1 VKLVF
6 NRKNEINQYQGKQ
19 RDVHGTQDLERS
31 RIEGPQKLGGVFASS
46 IFLGLVVVAITW
58 FLLSVG
64 SFAGAQV
71 MGKFQK
77 TIPDGVT
84 AGQIVEHK
92 GLYGVY
98 DTDGNFSTYM
108 GKTKTYV
115 DGQRVEVYQGKDSN
129 GLPDVDTQYKSA
141 DEVPVPEWFKKKQ
154 QKIQELEAT
163 GIIEQKK
170 SKRKQEQSVTYW
182 VKDAP
187 DWKLWVSGIAGLIA
201 FGSIFSFR
209 ANNIQRKNKRNDTKS
224 LMQYADDQHIQ
235 QPLEMFE
242 NYHVVPNSG
251 AHFTGEANSLLG
263 HAHYEFKTKMNVF
276 MWLRYSVGQSIVSF
290 GRTGFGSK
298 VFGVFHIKESK
309 IREWARLPKLKHVK
323 RYKRYKEDT
332 VVDGETIF
340 KGDFILDKD
349 GNRIFESVP
358 IIDEV
363 FGTSLFEASN
373 TPDIFRR
380 RFNPFKIP
388 YNPGGKNRD
397 KVGKYKTLAD
407 LINGDWEFPPYEVQT
422 PSGGY
427 FVDTAPVNT
436 MVLAIT
442 RAGKGQTYIEP
453 LLDIW
458 SREKRKHNI
467 IVNDPKG
474 ELSVKF
480 MVPFENRG
488 YEVLQLN
495 LINTMGTAI
504 YNPLGLAGDA
514 AREGNMGATASYVN
528 NIAETFF
535 PTEGG
540 QDPFWPQAANNA
552 FKRAAF
558 GLIDYFLEEEKVLVA
573 DCKRKGMR
581 QSVIDQKIDEL
592 WGRVTLYN
600 CYQLFTQLSSKKRKN
615 PNVLYNPDDPEFANM
630 NDADKE
636 AYEERLKFYDDY
648 IWEGNKELDL
658 LSLYFNATA
667 QLPRNRIRNE
677 VLNTDATLK
686 AMGGSEKT
694 IASVYGIAITQM
706 VFFTDPTISAITSGA
721 PSQNVDMG
729 SLSFPRRMSVK
740 FDVDYVRKLS
750 LKGLLGEWTAYEDP
764 GFTKKYGKEFDHFGL
779 VTMDGWSEYMFD
791 GKFPNDV
798 AYVRLQLKMLDN
810 DMVVKSFYFKFTK
823 GYRTSPNG
831 RMYVKSPI
839 LQEKIV
845 RNGSLEELQ
854 WNEELQQAV
863 PGYTMIKKSELY
875 LDIDE
880 FGDMIDMLADVD
892 VPVISMSKVRYTE
905 RPKAI
910 FMITPPHLKGYAKLL
925 LIFISQQTELNFEK
939 AYLTKANQKPLYK
952 TRWMLDELGN
962 LESDGSGIKNF
973 MTYLSIG
980 LGQDQQFTLI
990 LQVLQQLKDV
1000 YGDSK
1005 DKVAQGNTANI
1016 IFLKSTDDTSI
1027 DAVSKMSGTTHKVF
1041 NSSRTNNIRVV
1052 AGVELDSGSVS
1063 ETMSASEVPVLS
1075 YNDLAFISPSNSV
1088 VLRAGDSPIWN
1099 RNETA
1104 LPMAYKLQGADHK
1117 IPSPGKDYSLSTLPT
1132 MSTTKDFDL
1141 LQNIPNFFAMVDKRI
1156 LQAYWARM
1164 AKEKYMEAYEHTDE
1178 SFMRVDQDISS
1189 DAIMSIVNQVIQ
1201 SQDIEEIYVR
1211 QADNE
1216 DYSEQI
1222 QATNMAREQFSEFAT
1237 PRFAMDG
1244 PNGIAPNDII
1254 AVHGSGGEARLDG
1267 DMIGNTAHL
1276 LEQAY
1281 KACYGEL
1288 VEWVAT
1294 DGRRSLE
1301 IQENGSLWTTNNYGK
1316 PIEIFSR
1323 VSTSHVR
1330 RHVEEAQALAELN
1343 GTSDAD
1349 SKKVITQEDLDEL
1362 NDTLEFKLTYAG
1374 AKWFAKQK
1382 NWGWI
1387 AHRKFENTVIQ
1398 LRRADNEGV

>member
-1 VKLVF
+1 MFK
-6 NRKNEINQYQGKQ
+6 RKNNINLYQGKQ

-31 RIEGPQKLGGVFASS
+31 RIEEQKSYGTVAISS
-46 IFLGLVVVAITW
+46 ALFGLVMVAVAW

-64 SFAGAQV
+64 TFGASQV
-71 MGKFQK
+71 MGQFNKAV
-77 TIPDGVT
+77 PDGVQ
-84 AGQIVEHK
+84 AGQIVENEKHI
-92 GLYGVY
+92 YGMY
-98 DTDGNFSTYM
+98 NSDGKFVTYIEKQ
-108 GKTKTYV
+108 KTTV
-115 DGQRVEVYQGKDSN
+115 DGKRVEVFVQKKEDGF
-129 GLPDVDTQYKSA
+129 PDATRQQYASQ
-141 DEVPVPEWFKKKQ
+141 DEVPVPEWFTKKQAKAQEDEAKGVVQEKRETRKKQ
-154 QKIQELEAT
+154 QAV
-163 GIIEQKK
+163 
-170 SKRKQEQSVTYW
+170 SYW
-182 VKDAP
+182 FKDAP
-187 DWKLWVSGIAGLIA
+187 GWKIWVSFITGLIS
-201 FGSIFSFR
+201 FGLLFSFR
-209 ANNIQRKNKRNDTKS
+209 ASKIQRRNKRNDTKS

-251 AHFTGEANSLLG
+251 AHFSGEANSLLG
-263 HAHYEFKTKMNVF
+263 HAHYEFTTKVNVF
-276 MWLRYSVGQSIVSF
+276 MWLRYSVGQLLIKVC
-290 GRTGFGSK
+290 RTNFGSK
-298 VFGVFHIKESK
+298 VFSLFKLNEEK
-309 IREWARLPKLKHVK
+309 IRLWANLPKLKHVK
-323 RYKRYKEDT
+323 RYKRYKQDT
-332 VVDGETIF
+332 TVDGELIH
-340 KGDFILDKD
+340 KGDFVLDKD
-349 GNRIFESVP
+349 GNRILESVP
-358 IIDEV
+358 IIDEA

-373 TPDIFRR
+373 TPDVFRR

-407 LINGDWEFPPYEVQT
+407 LINGDWEFPPYEVQA

-467 IVNDPKG
+467 IANDPKG

-573 DCKRKGMR
+573 DCKRKGLR

-615 PNVLYNPDDPEFANM
+615 PKLSYDPESPEFADM
-630 NDADKE
+630 SDE
-636 AYEERLKFYDDY
+636 ERELYEEQLLFYDEF

-658 LSLYFNATA
+658 LSLYFNASA

-729 SLSFPRRMSVK
+729 ALSFPRRMSVK

-750 LKGLLGEWTAYEDP
+750 LKGLLGTWSAYEDP
-764 GFTKKYGKEFDHFGL
+764 GFTKKYGSEFDHFGL
-779 VTMDGWSEYMFD
+779 VSMDGWAEYMFD
-791 GKFPNDV
+791 GKFPNDT
-798 AYVRLQLKMLDN
+798 AYVKLELKMADN
-810 DMVVKSFYFKFTK
+810 DMVVKRFFFKFTK
-823 GYRTSPNG
+823 GYRTTPNG

-845 RNGSLEELQ
+845 RNGTLEELQ
-854 WNEELQQAV
+854 YDATNDLYL
-863 PGYTMIKKSELY
+863 PGYSMMTKSELV

-880 FGDMIDMLADVD
+880 EGNIMDFVEDVE

-1016 IFLKSTDDTSI
+1016 VFLKSTDDTSI

-1052 AGVELDSGSVS
+1052 AGVEIDSGSVS

-1104 LPMAYKLQGADHK
+1104 LPMAYKLQGEGHK
-1117 IPSPGKDYSLSTLPT
+1117 IPSPGKNYSLSTLPT

-1156 LQAYWARM
+1156 QQAYWVRT
-1164 AKEKYMEAYEHTDE
+1164 AKEKYMDAYEYTDE

-1189 DAIMSIVNQVIQ
+1189 DAIMNIVNEILN
-1201 SQDIEEIYVR
+1201 SQKIEEISVR
-1211 QADNE
+1211 QYENE
-1216 DYSEQI
+1216 DNSEQL
-1222 QATNMAREQFSEFAT
+1222 QETRKATEQYAEFAT

-1244 PNGIAPNDII
+1244 PDGIAPNDII
-1254 AVHGSGGEARLDG
+1254 VVRGSGGMARLDG
-1267 DMIGNTAHL
+1267 DIVGNTAKL
-1276 LEQAY
+1276 LEEAY
-1281 KACYGEL
+1281 RNCFQRIGD
-1288 VEWVAT
+1288 WV
-1294 DGRRSLE
+1294 RSE
-1301 IQENGSLWTTNNYGK
+1301 ARGQMEVQDDGSLWVIPRNGKSAFEVFARVNNKHIRDHIEETQAEAEAYGYADEGSHK
-1316 PIEIFSR
+1316 Q
-1323 VSTSHVR
+1323 VS
-1330 RHVEEAQALAELN
+1330 
-1343 GTSDAD
+1343 
-1349 SKKVITQEDLDEL
+1349 QEDLDS
-1362 NDTLEFKLTYAG
+1362 LESTIGFTLTYEG
-1374 AKWFAKQK
+1374 ALWLANQK
-1382 NWGWI
+1382 HWGWI
-1387 AHRKFENTVIQ
+1387 AKGIFDAEVIQ
-1398 LRRADNEGV
+1398 LRRSDD